1 MNKNCNKTYVNSHLF
16 ILWCLRCFLVN
27 VVHEGIPNI
36 LTISDYVITLLSVI
50 WVLIIW
56 SIITI
61 PVVISIHVEMYFPLD
76 VQHEYACDLC

>member
-1 MNKNCNKTYVNSHLF
+1 MWIHIYLF

-61 PVVISIHVEMYFPLD
+61 PVVISIHVEMYFPSD